1 MSRPIKIPEQQLER
15 VHRLENILAAAAE
28 SGDLKKAKIA
38 LDDLR
43 PILERY
49 QHKHR
54 ALEAYLK
61 LYESALE
68 AWDLD
73 TAKQGFSFVR
83 REASKNTRLFLE
95 ATVLLAVTH
104 LRCQDLISAEPLMAE
119 ALRNENVITSK
130 SQRDIFRREA
140 IDRFDQEGAIAA
152 LAKVHP
158 EVMDEAQIHQ
168 DALNMLRKGLNEQDI
183 EEELGARIPQQVK
196 EFILKVDILSR
207 KLLPHETRLLL
218 PTSADVVKNRHASQ
232 IVFGGVKRKLYGYVC
247 DENSETYKAW
257 VHGGLNALCNEGFMA
272 NAVIGVL
279 ADFKIFVP
287 SLAIGLTALV
297 IKKGIGNFC
306 ETNRPKRFMDLRK
319 KRVTNK

>member
-15 VHRLENILAAAAE
+15 VHRLENILADAAE
-28 SGDLKKAKIA
+28 SGDLKKAKMA

-43 PILERY
+43 PVLERY
-49 QHKHR
+49 QHRHR
-54 ALEAYLK
+54 VLEAYLK

-83 REASKNTRLFLE
+83 REASRNTRLFLE

-104 LRCQDLISAEPLMAE
+104 LRCQDLLLAEPLMAE
-119 ALRNENVITSK
+119 ALRNENIISSK
-130 SQRDIFRREA
+130 TQRDIFRREA

-158 EVMDEAQIHQ
+158 EVMHEAQIHQ

-218 PTSADVVKNRHASQ
+218 PSSADVVKNRQVSQ
-232 IVFGGVKRKLYGYVC
+232 ILFRGVKRKLYGYVC

-257 VHGGLNALCNEGFMA
+257 VHGGLNALCNGGFVA
-272 NAVIGVL
+272 NAVIAVL
-279 ADFKIFVP
+279 ADSKIFVP

-306 ETNRPKRFMDLRK
+306 ETNRPKRFMDLRR
-319 KRVTNK
+319 KRGANK

>member
-15 VHRLENILAAAAE
+15 VHRLENILATAAE

-54 ALEAYLK
+54 VLEAYLK

-168 DALNMLRKGLNEQDI
+168 DALNLLRRGLNEQDI

-232 IVFGGVKRKLYGYVC
+232 IIFGGVKRKLYGYVC

-257 VHGGLNALCNEGFMA
+257 VYGGLNALCNEGFMA

-306 ETNRPKRFMDLRK
+306 ETNRPRRFMDLRK